1 MIWLLV
7 GVFVVLCIAGA
18 IGITLTK
25 RWNGDF
31 NGWCTLF
38 VVGTVMTLI
47 FLPVVAYW
55 TMANGV
61 ELARWQA
68 FDEANFQNYG
78 VAVSEAASCLSQ
90 EKFVGVVVRGSLERF
105 EQAGYVSERVR
116 EWRDAVNQRN
126 LAIASMQYF
135 NRNIF
140 TGTMV
145 PDAVED
151 MKMLLIK

>member
-7 GVFVVLCIAGA
+7 GVFVVMCIAGA

-25 RWNGDF
+25 RWNGGF
-31 NGWCTLF
+31 NGWCALF
-38 VVGTVMTLI
+38 VAGTLTTLI
-47 FLPVVAYW
+47 FLPIVACW
-55 TMANGV
+55 TVANGNG
-61 ELARWQA
+61 LAKWQA
-68 FDEANFQNYG
+68 FDETNFQNYG
-78 VAVSEAASCLSQ
+78 IAISETASYLSQ
-90 EKFVGVVVRGSLERF
+90 EKFADVVVQGSLERF
-105 EQAGYVSERVR
+105 EQAGYVSERIK